1 MIQQIKYLIAETI
14 RKAGR
19 DDIITQ
25 GAAIAFYTIFSFAP
39 LIILIVALGNF
50 FLSQQTFEAQI
61 QEYLS
66 GFVDTDTLDLLTAYM
81 EEKATEGEGLF
92 TTVIALVIVAFGAT
106 TVIGQLKLTLNRIWN
121 VREVRINSV
130 WNFLLNRLLSF
141 GMIILI
147 SVLLIISLLAEAA
160 FAVVTQ
166 FFSGLIPNIDLAI
179 YQFSAQLGT
188 IGFSIIFFML
198 IFRILPDVHAPWKD
212 LLIGSIVT
220 TFLFLIGKYII
231 GFYFTT
237 TGIEAAYRAAG
248 SLVILIVWVYYNVQ
262 TILLGAVF
270 TQVYT
275 KKYGGKIQPYRYVSL
290 LNSGEEITQPDLDK

>member
-14 RKAGR
+14 RKAGK

-39 LIILIVALGNF
+39 LFILIVALGNF
-50 FLSQQTFEAQI
+50 FLSQQAFEAQI

-66 GFVDTDTLDLLTAYM
+66 GFVDPETLDLLTSYM

-92 TTVIALVIVAFGAT
+92 TTVIALIIVVFGAT

-121 VREVRINSV
+121 VTEVRINSI

-147 SVLLIISLLAEAA
+147 SLLLIISLLAEAA
-160 FAVVTQ
+160 FAVVAE
-166 FFSGLIPNIDLAI
+166 FFTDLIPNMELALF
-179 YQFSAQLGT
+179 QVSAQLGT
-188 IGFSIIFFML
+188 IGFSIIFFTL

-290 LNSGEEITQPDLDK
+290 ISSGEEVKQP